1 MKVTYRRGGWLSTL
15 GRMRAL
21 LLYGDTERSAA
32 LRHEIPVPIGDP
44 FLFAEADG
52 RTYILTSRLETARL
66 ARALPDAQLLDYFE
80 LGYKELVESGLSR
93 AEASREVEAR
103 AVRQIGIDNAIVP
116 AEFPIALADRL
127 RADGIVLTVDEPAIE
142 VRRRAKT
149 TVELEGIRIAQR
161 AAEAGMTAASDL
173 LARSRPNADGRLE
186 VDGRPLLAEDV
197 RAVLRQ
203 ACAQNGAP
211 CPPDVIVASVWQGNG
226 HEPGT
231 GPLPAGLPIHVD
243 VWPRHEETA
252 CWADMAR
259 TFVVGE
265 PAPEH
270 AERLAEMES
279 LSRRA
284 LSEAVEGVRPGVIG
298 RKLFDAACELFEYAG
313 YPTQRTS
320 GADEGE
326 GFQWALGHGV
336 GLEVHEAPSVGL
348 AGRQPFVVGDV
359 VALEPGLSD
368 EAIGPVVFEDLVVV
382 TEHGCD
388 VLTDFPYDLAPTRA

>member
-1 MKVTYRRGGWLSTL
+1 MRG
-15 GRMRAL
+15 L
-21 LLYGDTERSAA
+21 LLYGDTDRSAT

-44 FLFAEADG
+44 FLFAEVEG
-52 RTYILTSRLETARL
+52 QTYILTSRLEVGRL

-80 LGYKELVESGLSR
+80 LGYKDFVEGGLSR

-103 AVRQIGIDNAIVP
+103 AVQQIGIDDAIVP
-116 AEFPIALADRL
+116 AEFPLALADRL
-127 RADGIVLTVDEPAIE
+127 RADGVVLTVDEPSID

-149 TVELEGIRIAQR
+149 SVELEGIRIAQR

-173 LARSRPNADGRLE
+173 LARSSPNADGRLE
-186 VDGRPLLAEDV
+186 ADGRPLLAEDV

-203 ACAQNGAP
+203 ACAENGAP
-211 CPPDVIVASVWQGNG
+211 CPPDVIVASVWQGTG
-226 HEPGT
+226 HEPGS
-231 GPLPAGLPIHVD
+231 GPLPSGLPIHVD

-259 TFVVGE
+259 TFVVGD

-284 LSEAVEGVRPGVIG
+284 LAEAEEAVRPGVLG
-298 RKLFDAACELFEYAG
+298 RELFDAACELYESAG

-320 GADEGE
+320 KPDEDE

-336 GLEVHEAPSVGL
+336 GLEVHEAPSLGL
-348 AGRQPFVVGDV
+348 AGREPFVVGDV
-359 VALEPGLSD
+359 VALEPGVSD
-368 EAIGPVVFEDLVVV
+368 GKIGPLVFEDLVVV
-382 TEHGCD
+382 TEDGCE
-388 VLTDFPYDLAPTRA
+388 VLTDFPYDLTPTRA